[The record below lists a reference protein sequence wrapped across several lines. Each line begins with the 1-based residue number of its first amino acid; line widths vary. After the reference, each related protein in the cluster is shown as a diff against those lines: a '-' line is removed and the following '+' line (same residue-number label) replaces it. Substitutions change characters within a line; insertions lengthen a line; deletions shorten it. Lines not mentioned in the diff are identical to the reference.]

1 MATTLKSFIKR
12 VIKDSNL
19 YSSFKTTRVEYSLTA
34 ELLTLEEVRALTR
47 AIEWPPAK
55 AYHALLAEIGVLGS
69 TA

>member
-1 MATTLKSFIKR
+1 MFIKR

-47 AIEWPPAK
+47 AIEPQLRLTTL
-55 AYHALLAEIGVLGS
+55 Y
-69 TA
+69 